1 MEIINQV
8 KDVETY
14 VINMRRELH
23 RIAELSGKE
32 YKTHEFIK
40 NEIIKNN
47 LEFDCIEGTGIIAK
61 LKTGKPGPNIAL
73 RADIDALPIIE
84 NESNLQGKRTC
95 ISKNP
100 NVSHLCGHD
109 AHSAMLLG
117 VMKVLKNQ
125 KKELIGNLYFCF
137 EEGEECACGID
148 AMINYLSDKDISTVW
163 GIHVYSALESGKISV
178 DAGPRMSGAAGV
190 EISFIGKGGHGS
202 RPDLSINPVFCAAN
216 YLNNLSVA
224 FANQIDANETVT
236 LGITS
241 IKADDSTLAG
251 NIIGNKAQV
260 IGSLRF
266 FNPEIGQK
274 AVDVYKKIAIN
285 TAQMHDCQ
293 VEFGPRSCVLSN
305 PVIND
310 EEYSTIAKKSLE
322 EILPENSVV
331 SCEKWYGSESF
342 SRYSDKYKSV
352 FCFLGIKNEEYGS
365 GAEHHNEYFDVDENT
380 LTTGV
385 SATIAY
391 VRSIMKY
398 FNSNKI

>member
-1 MEIINQV
+1 MQIIDQV
-8 KDVETY
+8 KQVESY
-14 VINMRRELH
+14 VINTRRELH
-23 RIAELSGKE
+23 KIAEVSGKE
-32 YKTHEFIK
+32 YNTHEFIK

-47 LEFDCIEGTGIIAK
+47 LEYDCIKETGIIAK

-73 RADIDALPIIE
+73 RADIDALPITE
-84 NESNLQGKRTC
+84 NECNLAGKRSC
-95 ISKNP
+95 ISNSE

-117 VMKVLKNQ
+117 AMKVLVAQ
-125 KKELIGNLYFCF
+125 KEELIGNIYFCF
-137 EEGEECACGID
+137 EEGEECACGIE
-148 AMINYLSDKDISTVW
+148 AMMDYLADKDISTVW

-251 NIIGNKAQV
+251 NIIGDKAHV

-266 FNPEIGQK
+266 FNPELGKK
-274 AVDVYKKIAIN
+274 AVDIYKKVAIN
-285 TAQMHDCQ
+285 TAQMHNCK
-293 VEFGPRSCVLSN
+293 VEFGPRASVLSN

-310 EEYSTIAKKSLE
+310 EEYAEIARKALE
-322 EILPENSVV
+322 KELPVGSVV
-331 SCEKWYGSESF
+331 PCEKWYGSESF

-352 FCFLGIKNEEYGS
+352 FCFVGINNLEYGS
-365 GAEHHNEYFDVDENT
+365 GAEHHNEFFDVDENT
-380 LTTGV
+380 LSTGV
-385 SATIAY
+385 VATIAY
-391 VRSIMKY
+391 VRDFMEY
-398 FNSNKI
+398 FSLK